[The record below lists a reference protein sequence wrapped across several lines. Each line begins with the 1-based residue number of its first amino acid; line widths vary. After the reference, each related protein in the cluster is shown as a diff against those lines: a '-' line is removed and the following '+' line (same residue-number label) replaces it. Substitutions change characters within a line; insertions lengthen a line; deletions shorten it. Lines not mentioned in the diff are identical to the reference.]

1 MSAPETGDAL
11 AVAARRGP
19 LHGLVVLDIT
29 RVVAGPYCSMIL
41 ADLGARVIKVEHP
54 DDPDYVRDFPPFV
67 GQEDERFSAF
77 FAQYN
82 RHKEGI
88 TLNLKHEDGRAL
100 LKRLVARADVLVE
113 NFRPGTMQRFGVGY
127 ETLCAENPKLVYAA
141 ISGFGQTGPNAFKP
155 GFDNSG
161 QATGGLW
168 SMNGFPDRPP
178 VRVGTIVGDVSA
190 TLFATIGVLAA
201 IREAERTGL
210 GQMVDVSQQ
219 DSVLALTEN
228 AVVKYTVD
236 GEIAGPLGNEHPF
249 VRPYGQF
256 PCKDGHVFFGGY
268 NDKLWALS
276 CKKFDSPELIAD
288 PEIDTMAKR
297 FDPDVYERRIKPVVE
312 AWFQDRSKRELEA
325 IAGDDIPL
333 CAVKNIKEVVE
344 DPHIAARDMI
354 VNVDYAEGR
363 VGMFGTPIKL
373 SATPA
378 NASGH
383 APRLGQHNSEVYAE
397 LLGIDAETLKN
408 LKSRGVV

>member
-1 MSAPETGDAL
+1 MSAPA
-11 AVAARRGP
+11 AVPRRGP

-54 DDPDYVRDFPPFV
+54 EDPDYVRGFPPLV
-67 GQEDERFSAF
+67 GEGDARFSAF

-88 TLNLKHEDGRAL
+88 TLNLKHEEGRAL

-127 ETLCAENPKLVYAA
+127 EALREVNPRLVYAA
-141 ISGFGQTGPNAFKP
+141 ISGFGQTGPNALKP

-190 TLFATIGVLAA
+190 TLFAAIGVLAA
-201 IREAERTGL
+201 LREAERTGQ

-236 GEIAGPLGNEHPF
+236 GEIAAPLGNDHPF

-256 PCKDGHVFFGGY
+256 PCRDGHVFFGGY

-276 CKKFDSPELIAD
+276 CRKFGTPELVAD

-297 FDPDVYERRIKPVVE
+297 FDPRVYARRVAPVVE
-312 AWFQDRSKRELEA
+312 GWFRDRRKAELEA
-325 IAGDDIPL
+325 LAGDDIPL
-333 CAVKNIKEVVE
+333 CAVKNIREVVE

-354 VNVDYAEGR
+354 VDVEYPEGR
-363 VGMFGTPIKL
+363 IGMFGTPIKL
-373 SATPA
+373 SRTQADA
-378 NASGH
+378 RGR
-383 APRLGQHNSEVYAE
+383 APRLGEHNAGVYAE
-397 LLGIDAETLKN
+397 LLGLGADELQRLRSLGA
-408 LKSRGVV
+408 V